1 MTLATIDLSTTWYAL
16 GWGTLHFLWQ
26 GAIIGLLAFAALRYL
41 RRPDTR
47 YLITCGAMGA
57 CLVAFIATVLYL
69 AQSIN
74 ALPTLATGTALVTVM
89 NQAPE
94 QVLAADQSLSWGDL
108 AAWLW
113 TLGVLVLGV
122 RFGWQWLASHRL
134 RNGLVSPVTP
144 QIKQVFES
152 LKIDMGIAQGVTL
165 LKSGMIHVPMVIGW
179 FRPVILIPAT
189 ALTSLTPEQLRIIL
203 VHELAHIRRHDH
215 LVNMI
220 QGMIEVILFFH
231 PVTWWLSR
239 QVRIEREH
247 CCDDASIRVASNPKS
262 LVEALLK
269 LESLR
274 GAQPTTTLAA
284 TGGSLMNRVTRIL
297 GISNHQSTH
306 GAGWQALTACT
317 AAAAIVAVATLGSSS
332 PAFAQDRERTVA
344 SENAPSF
351 EMSEVLAKI
360 TMELGTGELKPSQA
374 AEYLIAAQQI
384 LDSEAALHEYTE
396 EIKAAHQANEMTRKE
411 AATKIMAFQ
420 QELEAG
426 MMKDARVRIGTA
438 VRDGSMTRQ
447 EAGEVFAVY
456 QHLTDS
462 KQEDGKFTRQEIAEA
477 RDKMTEMVKSGEI
490 TREQMQ
496 QRLDRMSKS
505 VAQPEAAA
513 PKLTRADYAKAQ
525 ADMKKMVE
533 AGSITEEQMNQR
545 LNRMRAMMAQPKA
558 KTDTSNLTRA
568 DYAKAQADMKKM
580 VEAGKITEEQMNQR
594 LDRMK
599 AMIAEQAAAKQ
610 KAHDEAVAKMTEM
623 VKAGEITEEQMN
635 QRLNRMKAKDTG
647 KSGGTGEARAA
658 FQAMKERLNMAVEM
672 GRMSQEDADAKLLE
686 FGQELRAKMAAEQ
699 KSDAGDARAN
709 FERMQRRFQ
718 MAVES
723 GKMTQ
728 EEADQKMGDMRREM
742 RINMAAKQ
750 QSADGGM
757 NWDAIKRRVE
767 SAVKNGDM
775 TPEQADALYKGLK
788 ARMAQAKTG
797 RDEASRDEPTDD
809 CRELGTRLRMAVANG
824 EMTGEEA
831 RAIYEEECGGR
842 DR

>member
-1 MTLATIDLSTTWYAL
+1 MR
-16 GWGTLHFLWQ
+16 H
-26 GAIIGLLAFAALRYL
+26 
-41 RRPDTR
+41 
-47 YLITCGAMGA
+47 
-57 CLVAFIATVLYL
+57 
-69 AQSIN
+69 
-74 ALPTLATGTALVTVM
+74 
-89 NQAPE
+89 
-94 QVLAADQSLSWGDL
+94 
-108 AAWLW
+108 
-113 TLGVLVLGV
+113 LVLLCAG
-122 RFGWQWLASHRL
+122 
-134 RNGLVSPVTP
+134 
-144 QIKQVFES
+144 
-152 LKIDMGIAQGVTL
+152 
-165 LKSGMIHVPMVIGW
+165 
-179 FRPVILIPAT
+179 
-189 ALTSLTPEQLRIIL
+189 AL
-203 VHELAHIRRHDH
+203 
-215 LVNMI
+215 
-220 QGMIEVILFFH
+220 
-231 PVTWWLSR
+231 
-239 QVRIEREH
+239 
-247 CCDDASIRVASNPKS
+247 
-262 LVEALLK
+262 
-269 LESLR
+269 
-274 GAQPTTTLAA
+274 
-284 TGGSLMNRVTRIL
+284 
-297 GISNHQSTH
+297 
-306 GAGWQALTACT
+306 ALTAC
-317 AAAAIVAVATLGSSS
+317 
-332 PAFAQDRERTVA
+332 D
-344 SENAPSF
+344 
-351 EMSEVLAKI
+351 
-360 TMELGTGELKPSQA
+360 
-374 AEYLIAAQQI
+374 
-384 LDSEAALHEYTE
+384 
-396 EIKAAHQANEMTRKE
+396 
-411 AATKIMAFQ
+411 
-420 QELEAG
+420 
-426 MMKDARVRIGTA
+426 
-438 VRDGSMTRQ
+438 
-447 EAGEVFAVY
+447 
-456 QHLTDS
+456 
-462 KQEDGKFTRQEIAEA
+462 
-477 RDKMTEMVKSGEI
+477 
-490 TREQMQ
+490 
-496 QRLDRMSKS
+496 
-505 VAQPEAAA
+505 
-513 PKLTRADYAKAQ
+513 
-525 ADMKKMVE
+525 
-533 AGSITEEQMNQR
+533 
-545 LNRMRAMMAQPKA
+545 PKA